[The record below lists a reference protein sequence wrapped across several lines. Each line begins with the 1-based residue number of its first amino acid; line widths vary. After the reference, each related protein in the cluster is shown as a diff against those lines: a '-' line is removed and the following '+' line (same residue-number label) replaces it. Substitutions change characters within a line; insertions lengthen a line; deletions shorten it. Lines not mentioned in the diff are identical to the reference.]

1 MVTLSI
7 LQSLWLGVVQGI
19 TEFLPISSSGHLVL
33 GKAIIGVHTEGVA
46 YEVFVHFGTF
56 LAVVTVFWSDIWNM
70 LGALGRI
77 VRHPSPNN
85 WLRNYREDIFL
96 RMAILVIL
104 GTIPIVVVGLL
115 FKSGIE
121 AAFSSPLFVSF
132 ALIITGTLL
141 LGTRWINSADTQFGI
156 VRALLI
162 GVAQSFAILPG
173 ISRSGSTIAAAIYLG
188 VERSEAARFSF
199 LLALPAIFGAA
210 VVESLELLQSN
221 ISSQQV
227 MTFFIGM
234 IVAYIS
240 GMIALKWLLGVIR
253 RGRLDR
259 FSYYCYTI
267 GLVGI
272 IWLSGGK
279 MI

>member
-1 MVTLSI
+1 LSI
-7 LQSLWLGVVQGI
+7 LQALLLGIVQGI

-33 GKAIIGVHTEGVA
+33 GKVILGVHTEGVA

-56 LAVVTVFWSDIWNM
+56 LAIVTILWSDISNI
-70 LGALGRI
+70 LGSL
-77 VRHPSPNN
+77 VRLVRDPSPRN
-85 WLRNYREDIFL
+85 WLRNYRGDIFL

-104 GTIPIVVVGLL
+104 GTIPAVVVGLL
-115 FKSGIE
+115 FKSVIE
-121 AAFSSPLFVSF
+121 AAFSSPIFVSF
-132 ALIITGTLL
+132 ALIITGTFL

-156 VRALLI
+156 VRSLLI

-173 ISRSGSTIAAAIYLG
+173 ISRSGSTIAAAVYLG

-210 VVESLELLQSN
+210 VLESLELLQSN
-221 ISSQQV
+221 ISSQQLI
-227 MTFFIGM
+227 TFFIGM

-240 GMIALKWLLGVIR
+240 GMIALKWLLEVIR

-259 FSYYCYTI
+259 FSYYCFTV
-267 GLVGI
+267 GLVGV
-272 IWLSGGK
+272 IWLSRNVLL
-279 MI
+279 

>member
-1 MVTLSI
+1 M
-7 LQSLWLGVVQGI
+7 QGV